1 MVPKDRRKCEFVSSE
16 CDYSLNAKA
25 NLFRLQTVMSRF
37 SSKLRRLSTD
47 DPIIKEA
54 GVAGYA
60 QEVLVPELAVQ
71 LVKEDMGVSDEAAR
85 QILRDSIDLGE
96 KLNPALNDYVPLPDE
111 ARE

>member
-1 MVPKDRRKCEFVSSE
+1 MCLAGVIMART
-16 CDYSLNAKA
+16 NA
-25 NLFRLQTVMSRF
+25 NLFRLHAVMDRF
-37 SSKLRRLSTD
+37 SLKLRRWSTD
-47 DPIIKEA
+47 DPVLKEA

-96 KLNPALNDYVPLPDE
+96 KLNPALNDYVPCPDE
-111 ARE
+111 EK